1 MNIDIEK
8 IIQRNKVV
16 SDAKWALYV
25 AKKRGIKVTEDITL
39 GATDSDRAA
48 FSQLLVLLR
57 EAQQLSTDQTAF
69 ANSSYPITDING
81 VPHIVTV
88 NELRNI
94 LVTYG
99 MMYQSIWAAANT
111 TI

>member
-1 MNIDIEK
+1 MNINVEK
-8 IIQRNKVV
+8 IIQRNKAA

-25 AKKRGIKVTEDITL
+25 AKKQGIKVTEDITL
-39 GATDSDRAA
+39 GVTDSDRAA

-57 EAQQLSTDQTAF
+57 EAQELSTDKEAF
-69 ANSSYPITDING
+69 ANSVYPITDVKG
-81 VPHIVTV
+81 ASHIVTV
-88 NELRNI
+88 TELRNI

>member
-1 MNIDIEK
+1 MNIDIRK
-8 IIQRNKVV
+8 IVQKNKAIV
-16 SDAKWALYV
+16 DAKWQLYLAQTKGV
-25 AKKRGIKVTEDITL
+25 KVTEVITL
-39 GATDSDRAA
+39 GASDSDRAA

-57 EAQQLSTDQTAF
+57 EAQELSADKEAF
-69 ANSSYPITDING
+69 VNSYYPITDANG
-81 VPHIVTV
+81 VAHIVTV
-88 NELRNI
+88 TELRNI

>member
-1 MNIDIEK
+1 MNNNLQKLIE
-8 IIQRNKVV
+8 RNKAV

-25 AKKRGIKVTEDITL
+25 AKKQGIKVTEDITL
-39 GATDSDRAA
+39 GASDIDRAA
-48 FSQLLVLLR
+48 FSQLLILLR
-57 EAQQLSTDQTAF
+57 EAQELSADQTAF

-81 VPHIVTV
+81 AAHVVTV

>member
-1 MNIDIEK
+1 MNTNSQELIE
-8 IIQRNKVV
+8 RNKAI
-16 SDAKWALYV
+16 SDAKWALHV
-25 AKKRGIKVTEDITL
+25 AKKQGIKVTEDITL
-39 GATDSDRAA
+39 GAYDVDRAA

-57 EAQQLSTDQTAF
+57 EAQELSADQTAF

-81 VPHIVTV
+81 VSHIMSV